1 MFVGLHIKQ
10 KASYRPDNSYD
21 LRELKNLEIYGPIL
35 DAVIQLSNTMSAQPI
50 TYVLLTGATGFIGA
64 HVLDILLQRGLRVRV
79 AVRNLEKARLL
90 GDARPE
96 YAHKLDFVQ
105 VADYGVATSFKE
117 AVMDVEGIVHVASV
131 SPPSTY

>member
-1 MFVGLHIKQ
+1 
-10 KASYRPDNSYD
+10 
-21 LRELKNLEIYGPIL
+21 
-35 DAVIQLSNTMSAQPI
+35 MSAQPI

-79 AVRNLEKARLL
+79 AIRNLEKARLL

-105 VADYGVATSFKE
+105 VADYTAATSFKE
-117 AVMDVEGIVHVASV
+117 AVMDVGGIIHVASV
-131 SPPSTY
+131 SPASTY